1 MKRLLSVSLIGIN
14 FRRFC
19 RANEVVIV
27 KRSDDE
33 IGLTDEVLLDDS
45 LKWCQKKKVRS
56 ELMELEVLVSTAGEL
71 RVEKII
77 SSSSSLGNF
86 LLN

>member
-1 MKRLLSVSLIGIN
+1 MKPFFIPSAVDCEASLKCLIN
-14 FRRFC
+14 WNKFCLFC

-45 LKWCQKKKVRS
+45 LKWCQKKFRAS
-56 ELMELEVLVSTAGEL
+56 
-71 RVEKII
+71 
-77 SSSSSLGNF
+77 
-86 LLN
+86 

>member
-1 MKRLLSVSLIGIN
+1 MKPFSIPSAVDCEASLKCLIN
-14 FRRFC
+14 WNKFCLFC

-45 LKWCQKKKVRS
+45 LKWCQKSFEQVNGTR
-56 ELMELEVLVSTAGEL
+56 
-71 RVEKII
+71 
-77 SSSSSLGNF
+77 SSSVNSWRIAC
-86 LLN
+86 